1 VSQQAHTH
9 VHTHSH
15 GHSHAH
21 GHAAARA
28 GARYKGRLLAAL
40 AVLGVVTVVQ
50 VAAGLA
56 TRSLALLSDGGHM
69 LTDVSGLGM
78 ALAAIHVADRNEAGQ
93 SDQGD
98 TASHRTFGLYR
109 LEILAA
115 LANAVLLF
123 GVAGYVVVEAV
134 RRFGDAP
141 HVLAG
146 PMLVVAIVGLAANL
160 VAFALLRS
168 GSSESLNVEGAY
180 LEVLSDLLG
189 SIGVIVAAVV
199 LALTDWAWVDPVVG
213 VGIGLFILPRA
224 WRLGA
229 QAVRILVQ
237 AAPPGTDLDGLA
249 AELRG
254 LDGVVDVHDLH
265 VWTLTSEM
273 DVASAHL
280 MVCAGADS
288 HGVLDRARD
297 VLRDGY
303 GIAHATLQVEPDTHR
318 GCEELTW

>member
-1 VSQQAHTH
+1 VSHSH
-9 VHTHSH
+9 SHDHGHSH
-15 GHSHAH
+15 GH
-21 GHAAARA
+21 GAARA
-28 GARYKGRLLAAL
+28 GSRHKGRLLAAL

-50 VAAGLA
+50 VGAGLA
-56 TRSLALLSDGGHM
+56 TRSLALLSDAGHM

-78 ALAAIHVADRNEAGQ
+78 ALAAIHVADRDQ
-93 SDQGD
+93 SA
-98 TASHRTFGLYR
+98 TANHRTFGLYR

-123 GVAGYVVVEAV
+123 GVAGYVLVEAV

-141 HVLAG
+141 DVLAG
-146 PMLVVAIVGLAANL
+146 PMLIVAIVGLAANL
-160 VAFALLRS
+160 VAFALLRR

-199 LALTDWAWVDPVVG
+199 LAVTGWGWVDPVVG

-237 AAPPGTDLDGLA
+237 AAPPGTDIDELA

-254 LDGVVDVHDLH
+254 LDGVIDVHDLH

-280 MVCAGADS
+280 MVRAGADS

-297 VLRDGY
+297 VLREGY
-303 GIAHATLQVEPDTHR
+303 GIAHATLQVEPDTHV
-318 GCEELTW
+318 GCDELTW